1 VIETFPVSFF
11 LSLLFFLFHQPEFNR
26 LSMNGRF
33 THLFVLWRTKLA
45 YSHIYIQLH
54 IACTFRTYMSAAR
67 AGIYIHTYMY
77 VSLFPFP
84 AYALFFFLYL
94 HSLAAVVYFINTQ

>member
-1 VIETFPVSFF
+1 
-11 LSLLFFLFHQPEFNR
+11 
-26 LSMNGRF
+26 MNGRF

-67 AGIYIHTYMY
+67 AGIYTYIY
-77 VSLFPFP
+77 VCISIPFSSLCTFFSLP
-84 AYALFFFLYL
+84 AFVGSGRLFY
-94 HSLAAVVYFINTQ
+94 